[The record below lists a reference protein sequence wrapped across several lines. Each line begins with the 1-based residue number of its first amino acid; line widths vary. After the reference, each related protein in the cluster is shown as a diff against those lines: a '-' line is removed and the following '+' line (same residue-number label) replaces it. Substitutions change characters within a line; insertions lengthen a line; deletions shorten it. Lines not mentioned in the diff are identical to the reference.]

1 MIGLPPSVRVFLASE
16 PADMRFGIDRL
27 SGIVKHRGGD
37 PFSGHLF
44 VFLSKRRNRAKILC
58 WHRGGYVLWY
68 KRLEQGRFRR
78 TPKCEDGETLEL
90 DSTEL
95 ALLLDGV
102 DLRDVRRARAWSP
115 ATKKCA

>member
-16 PADMRFGIDRL
+16 PTDMRYGIDRL
-27 SGIVKHRGGD
+27 FGRVKHQGFD

-58 WHRGGYVLWY
+58 WHRGGFVLFY
-68 KRLEQGRFRR
+68 KRLERGQFRR
-78 TPKCEDGETLEL
+78 TPRLPEGPTLEI

-95 ALLLDGV
+95 TLLLDGLDV
-102 DLRDVRRARAWSP
+102 RDVRRARVWEPKREKSA
-115 ATKKCA
+115 

>member
-1 MIGLPPSVRVFLASE
+1 
-16 PADMRFGIDRL
+16 MRFGIDRL
-27 SGIVKHRGGD
+27 FARVKHSAFD

-58 WHRGGYVLWY
+58 WHRGGFVLWY

-78 TPKCEDGETLEL
+78 TPRVCDGATLEI

-102 DLRDVRRARAWSP
+102 DLRDVRRARTWEPRKIAREDRRES
-115 ATKKCA
+115 